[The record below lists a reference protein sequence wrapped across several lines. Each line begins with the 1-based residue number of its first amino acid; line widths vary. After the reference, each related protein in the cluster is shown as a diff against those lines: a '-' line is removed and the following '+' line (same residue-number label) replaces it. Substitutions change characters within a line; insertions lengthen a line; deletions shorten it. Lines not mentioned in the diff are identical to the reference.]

1 MADNERTITIDGVE
15 YKESELSTRL
25 KNIISVRTEIQ
36 MSKARHEL
44 ELEKIDV
51 LTKYYNG
58 KIKEELEQLEKK
70 DGGSS

>member
-1 MADNERTITIDGVE
+1 MADNEKTITIDGVE

-25 KNIISVRTEIQ
+25 LNIISIRSEIQ
-36 MSKARHEL
+36 VSKTRHEL

-58 KIKEELEQLEKK
+58 KIKEELEQLDKK
-70 DGGSS
+70 NGGSS

>member
-1 MADNERTITIDGVE
+1 MADDTRTITIDGVE

-25 KNIISVRTEIQ
+25 LNIISVRSEIQ
-36 MSKARHEL
+36 VSKTRHEL

-58 KIKEELEQLEKK
+58 KIKEELEQLDKK

>member
-1 MADNERTITIDGVE
+1 MAENEKKITIDGVE
-15 YKESELSTRL
+15 YKESELSVRL
-25 KNIISVRTEIQ
+25 KNIISIRAEIQ
-36 MSKARHEL
+36 MSKIRHEL

-51 LTKYYNG
+51 LTNYYNG

>member
-25 KNIISVRTEIQ
+25 LNIISIRSEIQ
-36 MSKARHEL
+36 VSKTRHEL

-58 KIKEELEQLEKK
+58 KIKEELEQLDKK
-70 DGGSS
+70 NGGSS

>member
-25 KNIISVRTEIQ
+25 LNIISIRSEIQ
-36 MSKARHEL
+36 VSKTRHEL
-44 ELEKIDV
+44 ELEEIDV

-58 KIKEELEQLEKK
+58 KIKEELEQLDKK
-70 DGGSS
+70 NGGSS